1 MFFSGTSAR
10 HVHCC
15 FLEAPTS
22 SSKFLTEDT
31 TLTSLPFQSTFAH
44 FSDLRSIRIYNSFS
58 NMSFVTRTLPPIRVA
73 ARSLPSRSATAFHTS
88 SVRKSLSEADRDHPE
103 KAQTID
109 HHKSDSVEKAKT
121 GKGEW
126 KPELASASEQAISG
140 DKNDMTV
147 EQMQKLG
154 AKKSEEG
161 KSPSGSSSSKGT
173 Q

>member
-1 MFFSGTSAR
+1 
-10 HVHCC
+10 
-15 FLEAPTS
+15 
-22 SSKFLTEDT
+22 
-31 TLTSLPFQSTFAH
+31 
-44 FSDLRSIRIYNSFS
+44 
-58 NMSFVTRTLPPIRVA
+58 MSFVTRTLPPIRVA

-88 SVRKSLSEADRDHPE
+88 SVSKSLSEADRDHPE

-140 DKNDMTV
+140 DKNNMTV

-154 AKKSEEG
+154 SKKSEEG
-161 KSPSGSSSSKGT
+161 KSPSGSSSSKG
-173 Q
+173 QQ